1 MPNPK
6 KKMRDTPEYRELVA
20 NLRKII
26 EEAAAK
32 GVVFGK
38 RDDTLTCRAC
48 GCYEN
53 VLFEGDWVV
62 CDREDKVIGEKEF
75 IVLDR
80 KERGYRRN
88 KVQYYKI
95 RYDFICSQCG
105 ARQQEIV
112 RDRFED

>member
-1 MPNPK
+1 MSNRNR
-6 KKMRDTPEYRELVA
+6 KMKDTSEYQELVA

-26 EEAAAK
+26 EKAAAK

-38 RDDTLTCRAC
+38 RDDTLTCQAC
-48 GCYEN
+48 GCYET
-53 VLFEGDWVV
+53 VLIDGPWVV

-88 KVQYYKI
+88 KVQHYKMT
-95 RYDFICSQCG
+95 YDFICSQCG